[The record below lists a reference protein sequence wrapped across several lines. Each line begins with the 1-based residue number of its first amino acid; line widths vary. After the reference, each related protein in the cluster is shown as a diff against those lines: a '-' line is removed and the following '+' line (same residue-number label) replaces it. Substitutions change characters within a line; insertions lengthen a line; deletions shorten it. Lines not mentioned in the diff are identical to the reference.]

1 MDEQIRRAIL
11 LLENKW
17 VEKDIKLEIDL
28 GNIQYKGNPNL
39 LYQVWI
45 NLIDNAIKFSP
56 KGETIEIKLYEEQR
70 DIIFSIKDNGIGISK
85 GEQKRIFDKFYKS
98 DKSRNTDGNGLGLSI
113 VKRIVDIHKGKIL
126 LKSNIDEGTNI
137 MVRLYRQT

>member
-1 MDEQIRRAIL
+1 ME
-11 LLENKW
+11 LEYLKEN
-17 VEKDIKLEIDL
+17 
-28 GNIQYKGNPNL
+28 
-39 LYQVWI
+39 
-45 NLIDNAIKFSP
+45 
-56 KGETIEIKLYEEQR
+56 
-70 DIIFSIKDNGIGISK
+70 
-85 GEQKRIFDKFYKS
+85 KRIFDKFYKS